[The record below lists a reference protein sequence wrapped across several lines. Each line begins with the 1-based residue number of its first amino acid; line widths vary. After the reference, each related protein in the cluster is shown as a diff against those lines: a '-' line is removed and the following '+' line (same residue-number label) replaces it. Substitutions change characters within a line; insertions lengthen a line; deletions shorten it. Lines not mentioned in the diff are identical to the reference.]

1 MGQPEKYSM
10 SFKLQVVEEVTSGKL
25 SQSGAQRKY
34 GIGGNTTVSKW
45 IKKFS
50 TLETKLPKEVLMEK
64 EIDKLK
70 REKQELETALA
81 QAHLKILTLE
91 STVEVLEESRQEK
104 LKKKSETSRLKGVY
118 INRKGDTK

>member
-81 QAHLKILTLE
+81 QAHLQSIPAE
-91 STVEVLEESRQEK
+91 
-104 LKKKSETSRLKGVY
+104 
-118 INRKGDTK
+118 N

>member
-1 MGQPEKYSM
+1 MIQTEKYSM

-50 TLETKLPKEVLMEK
+50 TLESKLPKEVLMEK
-64 EIDKLK
+64 EIEKLK
-70 REKQELETALA
+70 REKQELESALA
-81 QAHLKILTLE
+81 KAHLKILTLE
-91 STVEVLEESRQEK
+91 STVEVLEESRQEG
-104 LKKKSETSRLKGVY
+104 LKKRTKQ
-118 INRKGDTK
+118 IN